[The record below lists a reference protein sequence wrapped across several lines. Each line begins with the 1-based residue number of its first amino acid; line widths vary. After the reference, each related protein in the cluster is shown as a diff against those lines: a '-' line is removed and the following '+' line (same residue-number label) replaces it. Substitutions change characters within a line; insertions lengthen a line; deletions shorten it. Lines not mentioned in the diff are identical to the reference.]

1 VAAFFGLI
9 TMTMIASL
17 SAGSPV
23 YATADFTAGMLIW
36 LISLVS
42 MVLVFTPASNRYF
55 RPEQAL
61 VSPAG

>member
-1 VAAFFGLI
+1 MSAA
-9 TMTMIASL
+9 A
-17 SAGSPV
+17 AEAARV
-23 YATADFTAGMLIW
+23 TAGMVIW